1 MTLDKIIMFI
11 MAIGIIVGG
20 IDKII
25 GNKFGL
31 GEKFEEGLNS
41 MGPLA
46 IGMAGIICLAPVIS
60 DVIGPVIS
68 PLCSA
73 VGIDPAMF
81 GAILSCDMGGYPL
94 AMNLAQDA
102 QMGLYSGI
110 IVASMLGCAIV
121 FIIPVGLSMIEKE
134 DHPFF
139 AKGVLIGIITVPFGS
154 FVGGLA
160 AGFSVS
166 ALIVNTV
173 PILIV
178 SILLAL
184 GIKFIPNGM
193 IKGCTIFGQ
202 IITVIILIGL
212 IAAGFESLTGI
223 VIIPGM
229 APISEAM
236 GVVGSVAVVLMGTLP
251 VIHILLKVLDKPLK
265 ALGTKVGLDSTSI
278 AGMIIDLAN
287 GVPVYVMYK
296 DMEPKGK
303 VFNIAVMVPAA
314 CILGDHLGFVAGVE
328 PGMITPMIVGKL
340 VGGIIA
346 LVLSFILTK
355 DLSNEIAQSKKIKE
369 QIEASKGVEA

>member
-1 MTLDKIIMFI
+1 MTLDKIIMYI
-11 MAIGIIVGG
+11 MAVGIILGG

-31 GEKFEEGLNS
+31 GEKFEEGLNT

-60 DVIGPVIS
+60 NVIGPVIS
-68 PLCSA
+68 PICHA
-73 VGIDPAMF
+73 VGVDPAMF
-81 GAILSCDMGGYPL
+81 GSLLSCDMGGYPL
-94 AMNLAQDA
+94 AMNLAENQ

-134 DHPFF
+134 DQPFF
-139 AKGVLIGIITVPFGS
+139 AKGVLIGVITVPFGS
-154 FVGGLA
+154 FIGGLV
-160 AGFSVS
+160 AGFEVK
-166 ALIVNTV
+166 ALIVNTI
-173 PILIV
+173 PILII

-184 GIKFIPNGM
+184 GIKLIPNGM
-193 IKGCTIFGQ
+193 IKGCTVLGK

-229 APISEAM
+229 APIGEAM
-236 GVVGSVAVVLMGTLP
+236 SVVGSVAVVLMGTLP
-251 VIHILLKVLDKPLK
+251 VIHILLKILDKPLK
-265 ALGTKVGLDSTSI
+265 ALGSKIGLDSTSI
-278 AGMIIDLAN
+278 AGMIVDLAN

-314 CILGDHLGFVAGVE
+314 CILGDHLGFTAGVE
-328 PGMITPMIVGKL
+328 RGMITPMIVGKL
-340 VGGIIA
+340 VGGILAI
-346 LVLSFILTK
+346 LLSIVFTR
-355 DLSNEIAQSKKIKE
+355 DLSNEITQSEKIKE
-369 QIEASKGVEA
+369 QMKG